1 MGQTVAGYVPI
12 LLFFLLAA
20 GLGAVMLL
28 LGVLVRPSRPNP
40 AKKLPYE
47 CGNIPVG
54 DARVQIRSRYFL
66 FAMLLVIF
74 DVEVVFLFPWAVNF
88 SAWVKDGLGLFMFVE
103 MMIFLGILLLGYI
116 YVWRNRGFEWD

>member
-1 MGQTVAGYVPI
+1 MSQTVAGYVPI
-12 LLFFLLAA
+12 LLLFLLAA

-54 DARVQIRSRYFL
+54 DARVRIRSRYFL

-88 SAWVKDGLGLFMFVE
+88 RALGLFGFVE
-103 MMIFLGILLLGYI
+103 MMIFLGILLLGYA
-116 YVWRNRGFEWD
+116 YLWRNGGLDWD